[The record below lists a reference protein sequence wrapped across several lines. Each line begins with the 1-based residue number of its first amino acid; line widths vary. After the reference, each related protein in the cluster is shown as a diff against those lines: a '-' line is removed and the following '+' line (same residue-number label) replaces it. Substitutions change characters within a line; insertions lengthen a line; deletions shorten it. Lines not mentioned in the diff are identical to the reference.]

1 METAIVQSLP
11 FMDAFWGILGLVP
24 VKFALKLLKSHAFIL
39 ALLADRG

>member
-24 VKFALKLLKSHAFIL
+24 VQFALKILKSHAFIL